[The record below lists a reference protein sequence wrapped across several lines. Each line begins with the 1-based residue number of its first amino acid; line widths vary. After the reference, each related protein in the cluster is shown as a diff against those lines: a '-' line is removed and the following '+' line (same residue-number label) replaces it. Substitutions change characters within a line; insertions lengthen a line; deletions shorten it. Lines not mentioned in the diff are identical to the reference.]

1 MVSVTIEYVILVPLL
16 FTQVIV
22 FPLVASTMTNN
33 WQDSQRDVA
42 LQEIVNHMAST
53 IQQLYLTANQDEILS
68 GDITQV
74 LTLPVTVSSYP
85 YIATGSLSTPSDP
98 DATKVLT
105 VTLTLDEVDN
115 TVTAVAIL
123 GPNVS
128 WIDSTFRSIESNNVI
143 EVNKE
148 PVDGNLTF
156 SFGG

>member
-22 FPLVASTMTNN
+22 FPLVASTMTNS

-42 LQEIVNHMAST
+42 LQEIANHMAST
-53 IQQLYLTANQDEILS
+53 IQQLYLTVNQDEILT

-85 YIATGSLSTPSDP
+85 YIATGSLSTSSDP
-98 DATKVLT
+98 DAAKVLT

-115 TVTAVAIL
+115 TVTAAAVL
-123 GPNVS
+123 GPNVF
-128 WIDSTFRSIESNNVI
+128 WADSTFRSTASNNVI
-143 EVNKE
+143 ELNKAS
-148 PVDGNLTF
+148 DGNLTF